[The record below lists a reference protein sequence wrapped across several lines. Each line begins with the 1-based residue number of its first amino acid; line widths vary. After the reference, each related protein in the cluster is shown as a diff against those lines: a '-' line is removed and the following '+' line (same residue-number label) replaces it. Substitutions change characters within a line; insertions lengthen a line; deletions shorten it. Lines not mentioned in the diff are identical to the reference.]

1 MNILLIVIVFLIS
14 SISFIQNSYQQQQEN
29 NNTTNAL
36 DDNNVS
42 IVQQRTVMSK
52 TASVSIP
59 GQQPHEVVFAL
70 PLREDG
76 KIWSGT
82 ATFTASKPIE
92 VEILHN
98 YNPTEIIDS
107 EHGEPYN
114 VVLGDKRIAITQLKN
129 IVDQPLE
136 VNDTLISSGT
146 FNFVGNALIFHKTN
160 PEPFTVTY
168 TIDVQAKEIQ

>member
-1 MNILLIVIVFLIS
+1 M
-14 SISFIQNSYQQQQEN
+14 YKTHTN
-29 NNTTNAL
+29 NNKKIVTINAL

-42 IVQQRTVMSK
+42 IVEQKTVMSK

-136 VNDTLISSGT
+136 VNDTLIGSGT
-146 FNFVGNALIFHKTN
+146 VNFVGNALIFHKTN

-168 TIDVQAKEIQ
+168 TIDVQVKEIQ

>member
-1 MNILLIVIVFLIS
+1 MNILSIGIVFLIAS
-14 SISFIQNSYQQQQEN
+14 LSFIQNSYQQQQEN
-29 NNTTNAL
+29 SNTTNAL
-36 DDNNVS
+36 DDNIVS
-42 IVQQRTVMSK
+42 IVEQKTVMSK
-52 TASVSIP
+52 TASVRIP

>member
-1 MNILLIVIVFLIS
+1 MNILLIVIVFLIA
-14 SISFIQNSYQQQQEN
+14 SIFFIQNSYQQQQES

-42 IVQQRTVMSK
+42 IVQQKTVMSK

-160 PEPFTVTY
+160 PGPFTVTY

>member
-1 MNILLIVIVFLIS
+1 MNILSIGIVFLIA
-14 SISFIQNSYQQQQEN
+14 SISFIQNSYQQQEN
-29 NNTTNAL
+29 SNTTNTL

-42 IVQQRTVMSK
+42 IVEQKTVMSK

-114 VVLGDKRIAITQLKN
+114 VVKDKRIAITQLKN

-146 FNFVGNALIFHKTN
+146 FNFVGNALLFHKTDS
-160 PEPFTVTY
+160 EPFTVTY